1 MSDTQATTIVQI
13 QKSLDRL
20 RAARDELIA
29 VAADR
34 LRLLTRQMLRDYP
47 DVHRWEQTDD
57 VMQKAVLRLCRA
69 LEAVPLATVR
79 DFFRVAALQVRR
91 ELRRPKKAL
100 LRSRRIRSTSP
111 LRLAA

>member
-34 LRLLTRQMLRDYP
+34 LRLLTHQMLRKLP

-57 VMQKAVLRLCRA
+57 VMQKAVLRLCRTGA
-69 LEAVPLATVR
+69 G
-79 DFFRVAALQVRR
+79 
-91 ELRRPKKAL
+91 
-100 LRSRRIRSTSP
+100 SRTPGDGPQTSSAWP
-111 LRLAA
+111 RCRFDASYGT

>member
-69 LEAVPLATVR
+69 LEAVPGDGARLLPR
-79 DFFRVAALQVRR
+79 GRVAG
-91 ELRRPKKAL
+91 
-100 LRSRRIRSTSP
+100 ST
-111 LRLAA
+111 RATGT

>member
-34 LRLLTRQMLRDYP
+34 LRLLT
-47 DVHRWEQTDD
+47 HRCCATTPTCI
-57 VMQKAVLRLCRA
+57 AGNRL
-69 LEAVPLATVR
+69 T
-79 DFFRVAALQVRR
+79 
-91 ELRRPKKAL
+91 
-100 LRSRRIRSTSP
+100 T
-111 LRLAA
+111 